1 MNKRSHSWFKLTLL
15 LLMATALLAL
25 NGCEMIKNL
34 DFPWEENAGVPTK
47 TPVQPVATETQVP
60 TPTQAP
66 VDPTPTQV
74 PRQTRL
80 VLWLPPEFDPEEDNA
95 AAALLKARL
104 ERFARNNRIEIDVR
118 LKNPSGSSNVIESLI
133 ATNGAA
139 PENLPAVVLL
149 RKQDLDAAHARGLV
163 YVNEALQTLSG
174 DTDWYSFAREAVSHE
189 NTSFGIGLL
198 GDPMILAYQSRLES
212 IPENNWFALPKSPVR
227 FGFAADDSQGRF
239 MLLLYLAS
247 NGETR
252 DAQNQLILQ
261 KEPLTQALQVL
272 ADMQSARNLSPA
284 VLQMQTPSAVW
295 QSFAAW
301 NLETAAMPA
310 SVVLKALSGD
320 TTGQPELLFT
330 PVDFTLTESWTL
342 ALAHPDSAQQ
352 ELGTK
357 LIQDLTETNFLAK
370 WSEALGYV
378 PARPT
383 ALGAWTNVNLK
394 PALERVM
401 NIARLYPRD
410 DTIISL
416 GPILR
421 NAALMI
427 IRDGATVEEA
437 VSQALEGI
445 K

>member
-34 DFPWEENAGVPTK
+34 DFPWEEHAGVPTK
-47 TPVQPVATETQVP
+47 TPVPPVATETQVP

-66 VDPTPTQV
+66 VEPTPTQV

-149 RKQDLDAAHARGLV
+149 RKQDLDAAYARGLV
-163 YVNEALQTLSG
+163 YVNDALRTLSG

-189 NTSFGIGLL
+189 NTSFGIGFL
-198 GDPMILAYQSRLES
+198 GDPMIMAYQSRLES
-212 IPENNWFALPKSPVR
+212 VPDNNWFALPKSPVR

-239 MLLLYLAS
+239 MLLLYLAAG
-247 NGETR
+247 GETR

-261 KEPLTQALQVL
+261 EEPLRQALQVL

-295 QSFAAW
+295 QTLVAW

-310 SVVLKALSGD
+310 SVVLKALTGD

-330 PVDFTLTESWTL
+330 PVDFTLTDSWTL
-342 ALAHPDSAQQ
+342 VLANPDEAQQ
-352 ELGTK
+352 GLGTK
-357 LIQDLTETNFLAK
+357 LIQDLTETNFLAS

-383 ALGAWTNVNLK
+383 ALGAWTNVDLK

-410 DTIISL
+410 ETIISL